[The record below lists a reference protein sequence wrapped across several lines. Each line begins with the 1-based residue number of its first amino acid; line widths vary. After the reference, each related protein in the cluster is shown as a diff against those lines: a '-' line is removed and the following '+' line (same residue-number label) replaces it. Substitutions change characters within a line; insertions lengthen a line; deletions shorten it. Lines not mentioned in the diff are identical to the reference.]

1 MQKGIK
7 MSEMFEDYPDIVTI
21 EDLQKMLRIGRNAA
35 YGLIKDG
42 TIKTIRV
49 SPRKVIIPKTS
60 VINFVL
66 GY

>member
-1 MQKGIK
+1 MN
-7 MSEMFEDYPDIVTI
+7 EMFQEYPDIVTVD
-21 EDLQKMLRIGRNAA
+21 DLQKMLRIGRNTA

-42 TIKTIRV
+42 SIKTIRV
-49 SPRKVIIPKTS
+49 SPRKVIIPKSS